1 MRSVTVLGSSMN
13 TYCTSSSPG
22 EERKRG
28 GEVAWGGYRQL
39 PSSTAREGSREGG
52 QWVKGC
58 LEGPIH
64 PVGVWVMQRTHPCS
78 VNPAAMHVTMIVQH
92 HTCGQVNWAAMHTR
106 TSHAPTFRDEEV
118 RKGWGWR
125 ETSCWMHVLTLVSR
139 AYEKCLSAAQRSGL
153 PSIYSHLRPLPPTFS
168 NPGSPDLAAKLHR
181 GRGIQGAGVCCV
193 PHQNNEGGLKF

>member
-39 PSSTAREGSREGG
+39 PSSTAREGSREPWG
-52 QWVKGC
+52 QWVTGC

-125 ETSCWMHVLTLVSR
+125 ETSCWMHVLTHVSR
-139 AYEKCLSAAQRSGL
+139 RAKGLKKMFICCAAQRSA
-153 PSIYSHLRPLPPTFS
+153 IHLFTPPTSASDLFES
-168 NPGSPDLAAKLHR
+168 RVSGSSSEVASRARNSRSGSVLCATPK
-181 GRGIQGAGVCCV
+181 Q
-193 PHQNNEGGLKF
+193 